1 VQLILAALLQVATLT
16 ARAEAQPRDAGS
28 AAGGQAPLV
37 EIRVL
42 GDDTALTRVRVT
54 ATELFARLDVR
65 LSVVA
70 DGLDTA
76 APSDD
81 SPLVLAYVDLRVPTA
96 PMVDVD
102 DGRTRQELMR
112 RRLADVSSL
121 ETGVEAAVHVVYAS
135 VEARLQLTA
144 DRRAAKLAP
153 APPAPAPPAPAPPAP
168 APPASAPA
176 APPRAPIPAH
186 AGRTERGAGLDLG
199 AAFRLVSLGDARLSP
214 GAGASFDARVDAGP
228 LQAELDVLGVL
239 HSGSELDFNEGSA
252 MLRPYALRVVPGVSV
267 RLTQQLL
274 ASLGVGLGLDH
285 FVLDARSAPSGGTA
299 TDTAVTDPVLTSQLG
314 LRFPIGGA
322 WFLSVLGTLDL
333 DLEPT
338 RFVIDRRETIEPL
351 LALPRLRGGMLLIA
365 SLSPTRVRRFAVPTE
380 QP

>member
-1 VQLILAALLQVATLT
+1 VRPILAALLQVATL
-16 ARAEAQPRDAGS
+16 AAHAGAQPRGDASS
-28 AAGGQAPLV
+28 APSAQAPLV

-42 GDDTALTRVRVT
+42 GDETALTRVRAT

-65 LSVVA
+65 VSVVA
-70 DGLDTA
+70 DGTDTTG
-76 APSDD
+76 PSDD
-81 SPLVLAYVDLRVPTA
+81 DPLVLAYIDLRVPTA

-135 VEARLQLTA
+135 VEALLQLTA
-144 DRRAAKLAP
+144 HRRAAK
-153 APPAPAPPAPAPPAP
+153 PAPAPPPPP
-168 APPASAPA
+168 T
-176 APPRAPIPAH
+176 APPRPTAAPISGVGERP
-186 AGRTERGAGLDLG
+186 ERGAGLDLG

-214 GAGASFDARVDAGP
+214 GAGAALDARIDAGA
-228 LQAELDVLGVL
+228 LQAELAFLGVL
-239 HSGSELDFNEGSA
+239 HAASELEFNEGSA
-252 MLRPYALRVVPGVSV
+252 MLRPYALRVLPGVSV
-267 RLTQQLL
+267 RLTPRLL
-274 ASLGVGLGLDH
+274 ASLGVGVGLDH
-285 FVLDARSAPSGGTA
+285 FVLDAQSAPSGGTA
-299 TDTAVTDPVLTSQLG
+299 IDRTVTDPVLASQLG

-338 RFVIDRRETIEPL
+338 RFVIGRGGAVEPL

-365 SLSPTRVRRFAVPTE
+365 SLSPTRVRRFALRTE

>member
-1 VQLILAALLQVATLT
+1 VQLLLAALLQVATLA

-70 DGLDTA
+70 DGVDAT

-81 SPLVLAYVDLRVPTA
+81 NPLVLAYVDLRVPTA

-135 VEARLQLTA
+135 VEALLQLTA
-144 DRRAAKLAP
+144 DRRAAKSAP
-153 APPAPAPPAPAPPAP
+153 APAPAPPPPP
-168 APPASAPA
+168 SAPA
-176 APPRAPIPAH
+176 GAPTPAH
-186 AGRTERGAGLDLG
+186 AERSERGAGLDLG
-199 AAFRLVSLGDARLSP
+199 AAFRLVSLGDSRLSP
-214 GAGASFDARVDAGP
+214 GAGASLDARIDAGP

-239 HSGSELDFNEGSA
+239 HASSELDFNEGSA
-252 MLRPYALRVVPGVSV
+252 MLRPYALRVLPGVSV

-365 SLSPTRVRRFAVPTE
+365 SISPTRVHRFAVRTE